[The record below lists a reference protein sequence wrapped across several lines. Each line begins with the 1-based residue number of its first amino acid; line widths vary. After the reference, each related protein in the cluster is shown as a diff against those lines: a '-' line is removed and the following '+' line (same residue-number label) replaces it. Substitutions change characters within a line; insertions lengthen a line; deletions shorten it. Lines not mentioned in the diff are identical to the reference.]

1 MNAAIYVRKSTAQTG
16 MSEDARSVE
25 RQKARARTY
34 AVQHGW
40 TVADEYLTFGS
51 LYPDRSSN
59 KPQVIHVCT
68 YGRLDG
74 FPSRAIYPF
83 FRRVDA
89 SRQGASVYIRHF
101 AAVDT
106 GAFGRK
112 GSRHGWF
119 R

>member
-1 MNAAIYVRKSTAQTG
+1 MQVT
-16 MSEDARSVE
+16 
-25 RQKARARTY
+25 
-34 AVQHGW
+34 
-40 TVADEYLTFGS
+40 S

-59 KPQVIHVCT
+59 KPQIIHVCT

-89 SRQGASVYIRHF
+89 SRHGVSAYIRHF
-101 AAVDT
+101 SAVDT

-112 GSRHGWF
+112 GRRHCWF